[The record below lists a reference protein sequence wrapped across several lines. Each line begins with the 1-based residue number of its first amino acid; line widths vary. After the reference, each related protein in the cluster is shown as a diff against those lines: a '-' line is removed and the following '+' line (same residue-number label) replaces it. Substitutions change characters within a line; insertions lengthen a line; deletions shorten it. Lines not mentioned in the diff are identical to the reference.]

1 MKIDNVFYHGLIEET
16 KIITNILDEMDIL
29 ICPSYSEG
37 MPNVILE
44 SMARGLAIIA
54 TDVGA
59 SSLLVDDKVGWL
71 MDSKNIAS
79 NLLKSIR
86 NTMKINDSRLLKM
99 KKESINRINQKF
111 NWNLVVDELI
121 TKISK

>member
-71 MDSKNIAS
+71 MDSKNIVS

-86 NTMKINDSRLLKM
+86 NTMNINDSRLLEM
-99 KKESINRINQKF
+99 KKR
-111 NWNLVVDELI
+111 VY
-121 TKISK
+121 

>member
-1 MKIDNVFYHGLIEET
+1 
-16 KIITNILDEMDIL
+16 
-29 ICPSYSEG
+29 